1 MNLKNGDLSKTVNT
15 QNKTMARNKPEN
27 KHRPM
32 KSKHNGLK
40 HAERI
45 KQNLEIIKKLW
56 QELKKHLPL

>member
-1 MNLKNGDLSKTVNT
+1 
-15 QNKTMARNKPEN
+15 MARNKPEN

-40 HAERI
+40 HTERI
-45 KQNLEIIKKLW
+45 KQNIEIIKKLW